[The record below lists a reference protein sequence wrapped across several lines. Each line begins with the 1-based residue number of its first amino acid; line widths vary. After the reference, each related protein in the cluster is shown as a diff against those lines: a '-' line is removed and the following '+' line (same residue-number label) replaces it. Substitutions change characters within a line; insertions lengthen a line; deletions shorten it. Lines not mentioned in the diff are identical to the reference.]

1 MTTLYHGWRE
11 VGCVACLAQA
21 RSKLVYFVL
30 AILYKT
36 AHTSCKTPYA
46 WSIIR
51 SKREQGGYTIMRHT
65 TATHGGHV
73 PKRTAEQATVG
84 LDIQRPKQHRTSKS
98 ERQPVL
104 YGPELKIIHTPRAR
118 STAIKAAQKHI
129 SEIIPASKVVQSA
142 QAATATSQSPVKNQ
156 PRVATGAAQTTPPR
170 PAHQPATPHAAT
182 SQKTVATH
190 RAAAQAARI
199 TKHHRPVAVQPI
211 TSYRPSTPR
220 QLQKR
225 QPVTISPLSAQP
237 AATASPRTQTHRTA
251 QHTPTL
257 PGAPRSMDFVFVPSE
272 VEPPSAAKRHSTPPP
287 SQLARVLATEQ
298 TQTQAAQPVI
308 PIGLP
313 TLNLAEL
320 AAQPLVAQPSGVP
333 QGEVWWPPAEPELT
347 TTENI
352 PVGTLPRSV
361 LTEQSNRPA
370 AAPTSKRRKLF
381 TSKRRTNEPTTS
393 VAPPPARQP
402 AARHWGRRLSIA
414 GAMVALL
421 AFGGYLTYHNMPA
434 IATRMAAAQAGINAS
449 FPSYQPS
456 GYSLAGG
463 ISQQQGSVLMKFAA
477 NAGPG
482 TFTLTQSRS
491 DWDSSAVLAN
501 YVLPSFG
508 RNFATTTSRGLTI
521 YSTHNAAAWVNGGIL
536 YTIKGNAPLSSEQVE
551 RIAASM

>member
-1 MTTLYHGWRE
+1 MCCLSSSTLQ
-11 VGCVACLAQA
+11 QA
-21 RSKLVYFVL
+21 HVFYFVPR
-30 AILYKT
+30 ILYKT
-36 AHTSCKTPYA
+36 APTSCKTSYA

-65 TATHGGHV
+65 TVTRGGQV
-73 PKRTAEQATVG
+73 SKQAAG
-84 LDIQRPKQHRTSKS
+84 QAAIRQDIQRPKQHRTSKS

-104 YGPELKIIHTPRAR
+104 YGPELKIIHTARTR
-118 STAIKAAQKHI
+118 STAAKTIQKHI
-129 SEIIPASKVVQSA
+129 SEIIPATKAVQTA
-142 QAATATSQSPVKNQ
+142 QAATATPQSPVKNQ
-156 PRVATGAAQTTPPR
+156 PRVSTRATQTTPPHL
-170 PAHQPATPHAAT
+170 AHQLVTFHAAT
-182 SQKTVATH
+182 PQKTTAPH
-190 RAAAQAARI
+190 RAAAPTAHI
-199 TKHHRPVAVQPI
+199 TKHHRPVTVQPI
-211 TSYRPSTPR
+211 TSSRPGSP
-220 QLQKR
+220 R
-225 QPVTISPLSAQP
+225 QPVTISPLSVQPTIPSSSHAQTP
-237 AATASPRTQTHRTA
+237 HRTA
-251 QHTPTL
+251 QHTSTQ

-272 VEPPSAAKRHSTPPP
+272 VEPPSAAKRHNTPPP
-287 SQLARVLATEQ
+287 SQLARVLATERAEQ
-298 TQTQAAQPVI
+298 TQTQATQPAI

-320 AAQPLVAQPSGVP
+320 AAQPLVAQPSGMP

-361 LTEQSNRPA
+361 LTQQSKKSA
-370 AAPTSKRRKLF
+370 AAPKPKHRRLF
-381 TSKRRTNEPTTS
+381 TSKRRTNKPTTS
-393 VAPPPARQP
+393 VAPPPVRQP
-402 AARHWGRRLSIA
+402 TARHWGRRLSIA

>member
-1 MTTLYHGWRE
+1 
-11 VGCVACLAQA
+11 
-21 RSKLVYFVL
+21 
-30 AILYKT
+30 
-36 AHTSCKTPYA
+36 
-46 WSIIR
+46 
-51 SKREQGGYTIMRHT
+51 MRHT
-65 TATHGGHV
+65 TATYGEHM
-73 PKRTAEQATVG
+73 PKRAARKAAVRQ
-84 LDIQRPKQHRTSKS
+84 DIERPGQHRTSKS

-118 STAIKAAQKHI
+118 STAVKAAQKHI
-129 SEIIPASKVVQSA
+129 SEIIPATKVVQTA
-142 QAATATSQSPVKNQ
+142 QAATATPQSSTKNQ
-156 PRVATGAAQTTPPR
+156 SRVARGVAQTTPPH
-170 PAHQPATPHAAT
+170 PAHQLATLHAAT
-182 SQKTVATH
+182 PQKTTATH
-190 RAAAQAARI
+190 RTTTPTAHI

-211 TSYRPSTPR
+211 ASSRPGSPR
-220 QLQKR
+220 QLRKR
-225 QPVTISPLSAQP
+225 QPVTISPLSVQPTIPSSSHAQTP
-237 AATASPRTQTHRTA
+237 HRTT
-251 QHTPTL
+251 QQTSTQ

-272 VEPPSAAKRHSTPPP
+272 VEPPSAAKRHNTPPP

-298 TQTQAAQPVI
+298 VEQTQTQATQPVI

-320 AAQPLVAQPSGVP
+320 AAQPLVAQPSGMP

-361 LTEQSNRPA
+361 LTQQSKKSA
-370 AAPTSKRRKLF
+370 AVPRSKRRKLF
-381 TSKRRTNEPTTS
+381 TSKRRTNKPTTS
-393 VAPPPARQP
+393 VAPPPTRQP
-402 AARHWGRRLSIA
+402 AARHWGRHLSVA

-536 YTIKGNAPLSSEQVE
+536 YTIKGNAPLSSEQVA

>member
-1 MTTLYHGWRE
+1 MCYLSSLTSQRAHIF
-11 VGCVACLAQA
+11 
-21 RSKLVYFVL
+21 YFVPR
-30 AILYKT
+30 ILYKT
-36 AHTSCKTPYA
+36 APTSCKTPYA

-73 PKRTAEQATVG
+73 PKRAAEQATVG
-84 LDIQRPKQHRTSKS
+84 LDIQRPKLHRTSKS

-118 STAIKAAQKHI
+118 STTVKAAQKHI
-129 SEIIPASKVVQSA
+129 SEIIPATKAVQTA
-142 QAATATSQSPVKNQ
+142 QAATATPQSSVKNQ
-156 PRVATGAAQTTPPR
+156 PRASTGVAQTTPPR
-170 PAHQPATPHAAT
+170 SAHQPASFHAAT
-182 SQKTVATH
+182 PQKTTATH
-190 RAAAQAARI
+190 RAATPTAHI

-211 TSYRPSTPR
+211 VSSRPSTPR
-220 QLQKR
+220 QLRKR

-237 AATASPRTQTHRTA
+237 TRPSSPRAQTPHRTV
-251 QHTPTL
+251 QHTPTQ

-272 VEPPSAAKRHSTPPP
+272 VEPPSAAKRHSMPPP
-287 SQLARVLATEQ
+287 SQLARVLATKQIEQ
-298 TQTQAAQPVI
+298 TQTQAAQPTL

-320 AAQPLVAQPSGVP
+320 AAQPLVAQPSGMP

-361 LTEQSNRPA
+361 LTEQSKKPA
-370 AAPTSKRRKLF
+370 AAPRSKHRKLF
-381 TSKRRTNEPTTS
+381 ASKRRTNKPTTS

-402 AARHWGRRLSIA
+402 TARHWGRRLSIA

-508 RNFATTTSRGLTI
+508 RNFATTTSHGLTI

-536 YTIKGNAPLSSEQVE
+536 YTIKGNAPLSSEQVA

>member
-1 MTTLYHGWRE
+1 
-11 VGCVACLAQA
+11 
-21 RSKLVYFVL
+21 
-30 AILYKT
+30 
-36 AHTSCKTPYA
+36 
-46 WSIIR
+46 
-51 SKREQGGYTIMRHT
+51 MRHT

-73 PKRTAEQATVG
+73 PKQAAGQATIHQ
-84 LDIQRPKQHRTSKS
+84 DIQKLRQHRTSKS

-118 STAIKAAQKHI
+118 STVVKATQKHI
-129 SEIIPASKVVQSA
+129 SEIIPATKAVQTTQTATATPQLPAKSQPHMAPATA
-142 QAATATSQSPVKNQ
+142 QAAM
-156 PRVATGAAQTTPPR
+156 PR
-170 PAHQPATPHAAT
+170 PAHQPAMPHTTAP
-182 SQKTVATH
+182 QKTVATH
-190 RAAAQAARI
+190 RAAAQTARI
-199 TKHHRPVAVQPI
+199 TKHHRPVVVQPI
-211 TSYRPSTPR
+211 TSSQPSTPR
-220 QLQKR
+220 QLRKR

-237 AATASPRTQTHRTA
+237 TRPSSPRAQTPHRTA
-251 QHTPTL
+251 QQTSTQ

-272 VEPPSAAKRHSTPPP
+272 IEPPSAAKRHNTPPP

-298 TQTQAAQPVI
+298 VEQTQTQATQPVI

-320 AAQPLVAQPSGVP
+320 AAQPLVAQPSGMP

-361 LTEQSNRPA
+361 LTQQSKKSA
-370 AAPTSKRRKLF
+370 AAPKSKHRRLF
-381 TSKRRTNEPTTS
+381 TSKRRTNKPTTS

-402 AARHWGRRLSIA
+402 AVHHWGRRLSIA

-508 RNFATTTSRGLTI
+508 RNFATTTSHGLTI

>member
-1 MTTLYHGWRE
+1 MCYLSSLTSQRDH
-11 VGCVACLAQA
+11 VF
-21 RSKLVYFVL
+21 YFVPR
-30 AILYKT
+30 ILYKT
-36 AHTSCKTPYA
+36 APTSCKTPYA

-73 PKRTAEQATVG
+73 PKRAAEQATVG
-84 LDIQRPKQHRTSKS
+84 LDIQRPKLHRTSKS

-104 YGPELKIIHTPRAR
+104 YGPELKIIHTPRAH
-118 STAIKAAQKHI
+118 SPAAKVAQPKHI
-129 SEIIPASKVVQSA
+129 SEIIPASRVAQSA
-142 QAATATSQSPVKNQ
+142 HPAKAAAPQSPAKSQ
-156 PRVATGAAQTTPPR
+156 PRMAPGATQTTPPR
-170 PAHQPATPHAAT
+170 PAHQPATLHAAAP
-182 SQKTVATH
+182 QKTVATH
-190 RAAAQAARI
+190 RAAAPTAHI

-211 TSYRPSTPR
+211 VSSRPSTPR

-225 QPVTISPLSAQP
+225 QPVTISPLSVQP
-237 AATASPRTQTHRTA
+237 ATTASPRTQTHHTA
-251 QHTPTL
+251 QHAPTQ
-257 PGAPRSMDFVFVPSE
+257 PSAPRSMDFVFVPSE
-272 VEPPSAAKRHSTPPP
+272 VEPPSTAKRHSTPPR

-298 TQTQAAQPVI
+298 AEQTQTQATQPAM

-352 PVGTLPRSV
+352 PVDTLPRSV
-361 LTEQSNRPA
+361 LTEQSKKPA
-370 AAPTSKRRKLF
+370 AAPRSKHRTLF
-381 TSKRRTNEPTTS
+381 ASKRRTNKPTTS

-551 RIAASM
+551 RIAVSM

>member
-1 MTTLYHGWRE
+1 MCYLSSLTSQRAHIF
-11 VGCVACLAQA
+11 
-21 RSKLVYFVL
+21 YFVPR
-30 AILYKT
+30 ILYKT
-36 AHTSCKTPYA
+36 APTSCKTPYA

-51 SKREQGGYTIMRHT
+51 SKREQGGYITMRHT

-73 PKRTAEQATVG
+73 SKREAEQATVG
-84 LDIQRPKQHRTSKS
+84 LDIQRPKLHRTSKS

-118 STAIKAAQKHI
+118 STTVKAAQKHI
-129 SEIIPASKVVQSA
+129 SEIIPATKAVQTA
-142 QAATATSQSPVKNQ
+142 QAATATPQSSVKNQ
-156 PRVATGAAQTTPPR
+156 PRASTGVAQTTPPR
-170 PAHQPATPHAAT
+170 SAHQPASFHAAT
-182 SQKTVATH
+182 PQKTTATH
-190 RAAAQAARI
+190 RAATPTAHI

-211 TSYRPSTPR
+211 VSSRPSTPR
-220 QLQKR
+220 QLRKR

-237 AATASPRTQTHRTA
+237 TRPSSPRAQTPHRTV
-251 QHTPTL
+251 QHTPTQ

-272 VEPPSAAKRHSTPPP
+272 VEPPSAAKRHSMPPP
-287 SQLARVLATEQ
+287 SQLARVLATKQIEQ
-298 TQTQAAQPVI
+298 TQTQAAQPTL

-320 AAQPLVAQPSGVP
+320 AAQPSGMP

-361 LTEQSNRPA
+361 LTEQSKKPA
-370 AAPTSKRRKLF
+370 AAPRSKHRKLF
-381 TSKRRTNEPTTS
+381 ASKRRTNKPTTS

-402 AARHWGRRLSIA
+402 TARHWGRRLSIA

-508 RNFATTTSRGLTI
+508 RNFATTTSHGLTI

-536 YTIKGNAPLSSEQVE
+536 YTIKGNAPLSSEQVA

>member
-1 MTTLYHGWRE
+1 M
-11 VGCVACLAQA
+11 
-21 RSKLVYFVL
+21 
-30 AILYKT
+30 
-36 AHTSCKTPYA
+36 
-46 WSIIR
+46 
-51 SKREQGGYTIMRHT
+51 
-65 TATHGGHV
+65 
-73 PKRTAEQATVG
+73 
-84 LDIQRPKQHRTSKS
+84 
-98 ERQPVL
+98 
-104 YGPELKIIHTPRAR
+104 
-118 STAIKAAQKHI
+118 
-129 SEIIPASKVVQSA
+129 
-142 QAATATSQSPVKNQ
+142 
-156 PRVATGAAQTTPPR
+156 
-170 PAHQPATPHAAT
+170 
-182 SQKTVATH
+182 
-190 RAAAQAARI
+190 
-199 TKHHRPVAVQPI
+199 
-211 TSYRPSTPR
+211 
-220 QLQKR
+220 
-225 QPVTISPLSAQP
+225 TISPLSAQP

-298 TQTQAAQPVI
+298 TQTQAAQPTL

-361 LTEQSNRPA
+361 LTEQSKKPA
-370 AAPTSKRRKLF
+370 AAPRSKHRKLF
-381 TSKRRTNEPTTS
+381 ASKRRTNEPTTS

-402 AARHWGRRLSIA
+402 AAHHWGRRLSIA

>member
-1 MTTLYHGWRE
+1 MCCLSSSTLQ
-11 VGCVACLAQA
+11 QA
-21 RSKLVYFVL
+21 HVFYFVPR
-30 AILYKT
+30 ILYKT
-36 AHTSCKTPYA
+36 APTSCKTSYA

-65 TATHGGHV
+65 TVTRGGQG
-73 PKRTAEQATVG
+73 PKQAAGQATVRQ
-84 LDIQRPKQHRTSKS
+84 DIQKPGLYRTSKS

-104 YGPELKIIHTPRAR
+104 YGPELKIIHTARTR
-118 STAIKAAQKHI
+118 STAAKTTQKHI
-129 SEIIPASKVVQSA
+129 SEIIPATKAVQTA
-142 QAATATSQSPVKNQ
+142 QAATATPQSPTKNQ
-156 PRVATGAAQTTPPR
+156 PRTATGTAQTTPPR
-170 PAHQPATPHAAT
+170 LAHQLATLHAAAP
-182 SQKTVATH
+182 QKTTATH
-190 RAAAQAARI
+190 RATAPTAHI

-211 TSYRPSTPR
+211 TSSRPGSPR
-220 QLQKR
+220 QLRKR

-237 AATASPRTQTHRTA
+237 TRLSSPRAQTPHRTA
-251 QHTPTL
+251 QHTPTQ

-272 VEPPSAAKRHSTPPP
+272 VEPPSAAKRHNTPPP

-298 TQTQAAQPVI
+298 VEQTQTQATQPVI

-320 AAQPLVAQPSGVP
+320 AAQPLVAQPSGMP

-361 LTEQSNRPA
+361 LTQQSKKLT
-370 AAPTSKRRKLF
+370 AAPRSKRRRLF
-381 TSKRRTNEPTTS
+381 TSKRRTNKPTTS

>member
-1 MTTLYHGWRE
+1 MLPIQLNLAASSYISSQRFYTKQPSPLAKSLMLRVLYDQRGNK
-11 VGCVACLAQA
+11 GD
-21 RSKLVYFVL
+21 
-30 AILYKT
+30 I
-36 AHTSCKTPYA
+36 
-46 WSIIR
+46 
-51 SKREQGGYTIMRHT
+51 IMRHT
-65 TATHGGHV
+65 TVTRGGQV
-73 PKRTAEQATVG
+73 SKQAAGQAAVRQ
-84 LDIQRPKQHRTSKS
+84 DIQRSGQHRTSKS

-104 YGPELKIIHTPRAR
+104 YGPELKIIHTAR
-118 STAIKAAQKHI
+118 TRSPAAKVAQKHI
-129 SEIIPASKVVQSA
+129 SEIIPATKAVQTTQTA
-142 QAATATSQSPVKNQ
+142 KAALQSSTKNQ
-156 PRVATGAAQTTPPR
+156 PRVATEAAQTTPPR
-170 PAHQPATPHAAT
+170 PAHQLATLHAAVP
-182 SQKTVATH
+182 QKTTAPH
-190 RAAAQAARI
+190 RTTAPTAHI

-211 TSYRPSTPR
+211 ASSRPGSPR
-220 QLQKR
+220 QLRKR
-225 QPVTISPLSAQP
+225 QPVTISPLSVQP
-237 AATASPRTQTHRTA
+237 TTPSSPRAQTHHTA
-251 QHTPTL
+251 QHTSTL

-272 VEPPSAAKRHSTPPP
+272 VEPPSAAKRHNTPPP

-298 TQTQAAQPVI
+298 VGQTQTQATQPAM

-320 AAQPLVAQPSGVP
+320 AAQPLVAQPSGIP

-352 PVGTLPRSV
+352 PVGTLPHSV
-361 LTEQSNRPA
+361 LTEQSKKPA
-370 AAPTSKRRKLF
+370 AAPRSKHRTLF
-381 TSKRRTNEPTTS
+381 ASKRRTNKPTTS

-402 AARHWGRRLSIA
+402 AAHHWGRRLSIA

>member
-1 MTTLYHGWRE
+1 
-11 VGCVACLAQA
+11 
-21 RSKLVYFVL
+21 
-30 AILYKT
+30 
-36 AHTSCKTPYA
+36 
-46 WSIIR
+46 
-51 SKREQGGYTIMRHT
+51 MRHT

-73 PKRTAEQATVG
+73 SKREAEQATVG

-104 YGPELKIIHTPRAR
+104 YGPELKIIHTAR
-118 STAIKAAQKHI
+118 TRSPAAKVAQKHI
-129 SEIIPASKVVQSA
+129 SEIIPATKAVQTT
-142 QAATATSQSPVKNQ
+142 QTATATPQSSVKNQ
-156 PRVATGAAQTTPPR
+156 PRASTGVAQTTPPR
-170 PAHQPATPHAAT
+170 SAHQPATLRAAAP
-182 SQKTVATH
+182 QKTVATH
-190 RAAAQAARI
+190 RAAAPTAHI

-211 TSYRPSTPR
+211 VSSRPSTPR

-225 QPVTISPLSAQP
+225 QPVTISPLSVQP
-237 AATASPRTQTHRTA
+237 ATTASPRTQTHHTA
-251 QHTPTL
+251 QHTPTQ
-257 PGAPRSMDFVFVPSE
+257 PSVPRSMDFVFVPSE

-298 TQTQAAQPVI
+298 AEQTQTQTTQPAM

-352 PVGTLPRSV
+352 PVDTLPRSV
-361 LTEQSNRPA
+361 LTEQSKKPA
-370 AAPTSKRRKLF
+370 AAPRSKHRTLF
-381 TSKRRTNEPTTS
+381 ASKRRTNKPATS

-402 AARHWGRRLSIA
+402 ATRHWGRRLSVA

>member
-1 MTTLYHGWRE
+1 
-11 VGCVACLAQA
+11 
-21 RSKLVYFVL
+21 
-30 AILYKT
+30 
-36 AHTSCKTPYA
+36 
-46 WSIIR
+46 
-51 SKREQGGYTIMRHT
+51 MRHT
-65 TATHGGHV
+65 TVTRGGQV
-73 PKRTAEQATVG
+73 SKQVAGQTAIRQ
-84 LDIQRPKQHRTSKS
+84 DIQRPGLHRTSKS

-104 YGPELKIIHTPRAR
+104 YGPELKIIHTPRTR
-118 STAIKAAQKHI
+118 STAVKAAQKHI
-129 SEIIPASKVVQSA
+129 SEIIPATKAVQTA
-142 QAATATSQSPVKNQ
+142 QAAKATPQSPAKSQ
-156 PRVATGAAQTTPPR
+156 PRMAPGATQAAMPR
-170 PAHQPATPHAAT
+170 PVHQPAMPHTTAP
-182 SQKTVATH
+182 QKTVATH
-190 RAAAQAARI
+190 HATAQTARI

-211 TSYRPSTPR
+211 VSSQPSTPR
-220 QLQKR
+220 QLRKR
-225 QPVTISPLSAQP
+225 QPVTISPLSVQP
-237 AATASPRTQTHRTA
+237 ATTASPRTQTHHTA
-251 QHTPTL
+251 QHTPTQ
-257 PGAPRSMDFVFVPSE
+257 PSAPRSMDFVFVPSE

-298 TQTQAAQPVI
+298 AEQTQTQATQPAM
-308 PIGLP
+308 PIGMP

-320 AAQPLVAQPSGVP
+320 AAQPLVAQPSGLP

-361 LTEQSNRPA
+361 LTEQSKKPA
-370 AAPTSKRRKLF
+370 AAPPSKRRKLF
-381 TSKRRTNEPTTS
+381 ASKRRTNKPATS

-402 AARHWGRRLSIA
+402 TAHHWGRRLSIA

-456 GYSLAGG
+456 GYSLVGG

>member
-1 MTTLYHGWRE
+1 MYFILSRGFYTKQPPPLAKSLMLRVLYDQRGNK
-11 VGCVACLAQA
+11 GD
-21 RSKLVYFVL
+21 
-30 AILYKT
+30 I
-36 AHTSCKTPYA
+36 
-46 WSIIR
+46 
-51 SKREQGGYTIMRHT
+51 IMRHT

-73 PKRTAEQATVG
+73 SKRAAEQATVG

-104 YGPELKIIHTPRAR
+104 YGPELKIIHTAR
-118 STAIKAAQKHI
+118 TRSPAAKVAQKHI
-129 SEIIPASKVVQSA
+129 SEMIPASKVAQSA
-142 QAATATSQSPVKNQ
+142 QVAKTAPQSPAKSQ
-156 PRVATGAAQTTPPR
+156 PRMAPGATQTTPLR
-170 PAHQPATPHAAT
+170 GAHQPAMPHTTAP
-182 SQKTVATH
+182 QKTVATH
-190 RAAAQAARI
+190 HAATPTARI

-211 TSYRPSTPR
+211 VSSRPSTPR

-298 TQTQAAQPVI
+298 TQTQAAQPVM

-320 AAQPLVAQPSGVP
+320 AAQPLVAQPSGMP

-361 LTEQSNRPA
+361 LTQQSKKSA
-370 AAPTSKRRKLF
+370 AAPRSKHRTLF
-381 TSKRRTNEPTTS
+381 ASKRRTNKPTTS
-393 VAPPPARQP
+393 VTPPPARQP
-402 AARHWGRRLSIA
+402 ATRHWGRRLSIA

>member
-1 MTTLYHGWRE
+1 
-11 VGCVACLAQA
+11 
-21 RSKLVYFVL
+21 
-30 AILYKT
+30 
-36 AHTSCKTPYA
+36 
-46 WSIIR
+46 
-51 SKREQGGYTIMRHT
+51 MRHT
-65 TATHGGHV
+65 TVTRGGQV
-73 PKRTAEQATVG
+73 PKQAAG
-84 LDIQRPKQHRTSKS
+84 QAAIRQDIQKPGLHRTSKS

-118 STAIKAAQKHI
+118 STAVKTTQKHI
-129 SEIIPASKVVQSA
+129 SEIIPATKAVQTI
-142 QAATATSQSPVKNQ
+142 QAATATPQSSTKNQ
-156 PRVATGAAQTTPPR
+156 PRVATEATQTTPPR
-170 PAHQPATPHAAT
+170 PAHQLATLHAAT
-182 SQKTVATH
+182 PQKTTATH
-190 RAAAQAARI
+190 RTTTPTAHI

-211 TSYRPSTPR
+211 ASSRPSSPR
-220 QLQKR
+220 QLRKR

-237 AATASPRTQTHRTA
+237 TKTSSPRAQTPHRTA
-251 QHTPTL
+251 QHTSTQ

-272 VEPPSAAKRHSTPPP
+272 VEPPSTAKCHNTPPP
-287 SQLARVLATEQ
+287 SQLARVLATERAE
-298 TQTQAAQPVI
+298 QTQAQATQPAI

-320 AAQPLVAQPSGVP
+320 AAQPLVAQPSGMP

-361 LTEQSNRPA
+361 LAEQSKKPA
-370 AAPTSKRRKLF
+370 AVPRSKRRKLF
-381 TSKRRTNEPTTS
+381 TSKRRTNKPIAS
-393 VAPPPARQP
+393 VAPPPPTRQP
-402 AARHWGRRLSIA
+402 AARHWGRHLSVA

>member
-1 MTTLYHGWRE
+1 
-11 VGCVACLAQA
+11 
-21 RSKLVYFVL
+21 
-30 AILYKT
+30 
-36 AHTSCKTPYA
+36 
-46 WSIIR
+46 
-51 SKREQGGYTIMRHT
+51 MRHT
-65 TATHGGHV
+65 TVTRGGQV
-73 PKRTAEQATVG
+73 SKQAAG
-84 LDIQRPKQHRTSKS
+84 QAAIRQDIQRPKQHRTSKS

-118 STAIKAAQKHI
+118 STAVKTTQKHI
-129 SEIIPASKVVQSA
+129 SEIIPATKAVQIT
-142 QAATATSQSPVKNQ
+142 QAATATPQSLVKNQ
-156 PRVATGAAQTTPPR
+156 PRASTKATQTTSPR
-170 PAHQPATPHAAT
+170 PVHQPATLHAAT
-182 SQKTVATH
+182 PQKTTATH
-190 RAAAQAARI
+190 RTTTPTAHI

-211 TSYRPSTPR
+211 TSSRPG
-220 QLQKR
+220 
-225 QPVTISPLSAQP
+225 SPLSVQP
-237 AATASPRTQTHRTA
+237 TAPSSPRAQTPHRTA
-251 QHTPTL
+251 QHTSTQ

-272 VEPPSAAKRHSTPPP
+272 IEPPSAAQRHNTPPP

-298 TQTQAAQPVI
+298 VEQTQTQATQPAI
-308 PIGLP
+308 PISLP

-361 LTEQSNRPA
+361 LTQQSKKSA
-370 AAPTSKRRKLF
+370 AAPKPKHRRLF
-381 TSKRRTNEPTTS
+381 TNKRRTNKPTTS

-402 AARHWGRRLSIA
+402 AAHHWGRRLSIA

>member
-1 MTTLYHGWRE
+1 MCCLSSSTLQ
-11 VGCVACLAQA
+11 QA
-21 RSKLVYFVL
+21 HVFYFVPR
-30 AILYKT
+30 ILYKT
-36 AHTSCKTPYA
+36 APTSCKTSYA

-65 TATHGGHV
+65 TVTRGGQV
-73 PKRTAEQATVG
+73 SKQAAG
-84 LDIQRPKQHRTSKS
+84 QAAIRQDIQRPKQHRTSKS

-104 YGPELKIIHTPRAR
+104 YGPELKIIHTARTR
-118 STAIKAAQKHI
+118 STAAKTIQKHI
-129 SEIIPASKVVQSA
+129 SEIIPATKAVQTA
-142 QAATATSQSPVKNQ
+142 QAATATPQSPTKNQ
-156 PRVATGAAQTTPPR
+156 PRTATGTAQTTPPR
-170 PAHQPATPHAAT
+170 LAHQLATLHAAT
-182 SQKTVATH
+182 PQKTTATH
-190 RAAAQAARI
+190 RAATPTAHI

-211 TSYRPSTPR
+211 TSSRPGSPR
-220 QLQKR
+220 QLRKR
-225 QPVTISPLSAQP
+225 QPVTISPLSVQPTIPSSSHAQTP
-237 AATASPRTQTHRTA
+237 HRTA
-251 QHTPTL
+251 QHTSTQ

-272 VEPPSAAKRHSTPPP
+272 VEPPSAAKRHNTPPP
-287 SQLARVLATEQ
+287 SQLARVLATERAEQ
-298 TQTQAAQPVI
+298 TQTQATQPAI

-320 AAQPLVAQPSGVP
+320 AAQPLVAQPSGMP

-361 LTEQSNRPA
+361 LTQQSKKSA
-370 AAPTSKRRKLF
+370 AAPKPKHRRLF
-381 TSKRRTNEPTTS
+381 TSKRRTNKPTTS
-393 VAPPPARQP
+393 VAPPPVRQP
-402 AARHWGRRLSIA
+402 TARHWGRRLSIA

>member
-1 MTTLYHGWRE
+1 
-11 VGCVACLAQA
+11 
-21 RSKLVYFVL
+21 
-30 AILYKT
+30 
-36 AHTSCKTPYA
+36 
-46 WSIIR
+46 
-51 SKREQGGYTIMRHT
+51 MRHT

-73 PKRTAEQATVG
+73 PNQATKQVATNPHTQSSG
-84 LDIQRPKQHRTSKS
+84 QRRTGTSG
-98 ERQPVL
+98 RQPVL
-104 YGPELKIIHTPRAR
+104 YGPELKIIHTAR
-118 STAIKAAQKHI
+118 TRPPAAKVAQPKHI
-129 SEIIPASKVVQSA
+129 SEMIPASKVIQTT
-142 QAATATSQSPVKNQ
+142 QAAKATSQSPAKSQ
-156 PRVATGAAQTTPPR
+156 PRMAPGATQAAMPR
-170 PAHQPATPHAAT
+170 PVHQPAMPHTTAP
-182 SQKTVATH
+182 QKTVATH
-190 RAAAQAARI
+190 HAAAPTARI

-211 TSYRPSTPR
+211 TSSQPSTPH
-220 QLQKR
+220 QLRKR

-237 AATASPRTQTHRTA
+237 TRPSSPRVQTHHTA
-251 QHTPTL
+251 QHTSTL

-272 VEPPSAAKRHSTPPP
+272 VEPPSAAKRHNTPPP

-298 TQTQAAQPVI
+298 VGQTQTQATQPAM

-320 AAQPLVAQPSGVP
+320 AAQPLVAQPSGIP

-352 PVGTLPRSV
+352 PVGTLPHSV
-361 LTEQSNRPA
+361 LTEQSKKPA
-370 AAPTSKRRKLF
+370 AAPRSKHRTLF
-381 TSKRRTNEPTTS
+381 ASKRRTNKPTTS

-402 AARHWGRRLSIA
+402 AAHHWGRRLSIA

>member
-1 MTTLYHGWRE
+1 MCCLSSSTLQQTH
-11 VGCVACLAQA
+11 VF
-21 RSKLVYFVL
+21 YFVPRF
-30 AILYKT
+30 LYKT
-36 AHTSCKTPYA
+36 ALTSCKTSYA

-65 TATHGGHV
+65 TVTRGGQA
-73 PKRTAEQATVG
+73 PKQVAGQTAVSQ
-84 LDIQRPKQHRTSKS
+84 DIQRSRRRCTSKS

-104 YGPELKIIHTPRAR
+104 YGPELKIIHTAR
-118 STAIKAAQKHI
+118 TRSPAAKTIQKHI
-129 SEIIPASKVVQSA
+129 SEIIPATKAVQTI
-142 QAATATSQSPVKNQ
+142 QAATATPQSSAKNQ
-156 PRVATGAAQTTPPR
+156 PRVATGVTQTTPPR
-170 PAHQPATPHAAT
+170 PAHQLAILHAAT
-182 SQKTVATH
+182 PQKTTATH
-190 RAAAQAARI
+190 RAATPTAHI

-211 TSYRPSTPR
+211 TSSRPGSPR
-220 QLQKR
+220 QLRKR
-225 QPVTISPLSAQP
+225 QPVTISPLSVQP
-237 AATASPRTQTHRTA
+237 TKTSSPRAQTPHRTA
-251 QHTPTL
+251 QQTSTQ

-272 VEPPSAAKRHSTPPP
+272 IEPPSAAKRHNTPP

-298 TQTQAAQPVI
+298 VEQTQTQAAQPAI

-361 LTEQSNRPA
+361 LTRQSKKSA
-370 AAPTSKRRKLF
+370 AVPRSKRRKLF
-381 TSKRRTNEPTTS
+381 TSKRRTNKPTTS
-393 VAPPPARQP
+393 VAPPPTRQP

>member
-1 MTTLYHGWRE
+1 
-11 VGCVACLAQA
+11 
-21 RSKLVYFVL
+21 
-30 AILYKT
+30 
-36 AHTSCKTPYA
+36 
-46 WSIIR
+46 
-51 SKREQGGYTIMRHT
+51 MRHT

-73 PKRTAEQATVG
+73 SKRAAEQATVG

-104 YGPELKIIHTPRAR
+104 YGPELKIIHTPRTR
-118 STAIKAAQKHI
+118 SPAAKVAQKHI
-129 SEIIPASKVVQSA
+129 SEMIPATKAVQTA
-142 QAATATSQSPVKNQ
+142 QAAKATPQSPAKSQ
-156 PRVATGAAQTTPPR
+156 PRMAPGATQAAMPR
-170 PAHQPATPHAAT
+170 PAHQPATLHTAAP
-182 SQKTVATH
+182 QKTVATH
-190 RAAAQAARI
+190 HATAQTARI

-211 TSYRPSTPR
+211 VSSQPSTPR
-220 QLQKR
+220 QLRKR
-225 QPVTISPLSAQP
+225 QPVTISPLSVQP
-237 AATASPRTQTHRTA
+237 ATTASPRAQTHRTA
-251 QHTPTL
+251 QHTPAQ
-257 PGAPRSMDFVFVPSE
+257 PGIPRSMDFVFVPSE

-298 TQTQAAQPVI
+298 AQTQAAQPTL

-361 LTEQSNRPA
+361 LTEQSKKPA
-370 AAPTSKRRKLF
+370 AAPPSKRRKLF
-381 TSKRRTNEPTTS
+381 ASKRRTNKPATS

-402 AARHWGRRLSIA
+402 TAHHWGRRLSIA

-456 GYSLAGG
+456 GYSLVGG

>member
-1 MTTLYHGWRE
+1 
-11 VGCVACLAQA
+11 
-21 RSKLVYFVL
+21 
-30 AILYKT
+30 
-36 AHTSCKTPYA
+36 
-46 WSIIR
+46 
-51 SKREQGGYTIMRHT
+51 MRHT
-65 TATHGGHV
+65 TATRGRQV
-73 PKRTAEQATVG
+73 SKQAAGQAAVRQ
-84 LDIQRPKQHRTSKS
+84 DIQRSRQHRTSKS

-118 STAIKAAQKHI
+118 STAAKTTQKHI
-129 SEIIPASKVVQSA
+129 SEIIPATKAVQTT
-142 QAATATSQSPVKNQ
+142 QAATATPQSLVKNQ
-156 PRVATGAAQTTPPR
+156 PRASTKATQTTPPR
-170 PAHQPATPHAAT
+170 PAHQLATLHAAAP
-182 SQKTVATH
+182 QKTTAPH
-190 RAAAQAARI
+190 RAAAPTAHI

-211 TSYRPSTPR
+211 TSYRPGSPR
-220 QLQKR
+220 QLRKR
-225 QPVTISPLSAQP
+225 QPVTISPLSVQPTRPSSSHAQTP
-237 AATASPRTQTHRTA
+237 HRTA
-251 QHTPTL
+251 QHTSTQ

-272 VEPPSAAKRHSTPPP
+272 VEPPSAAKRYNTPPS

-298 TQTQAAQPVI
+298 VEQTQTQATQPVI
-308 PIGLP
+308 PISLP

-320 AAQPLVAQPSGVP
+320 AAQPLVAQPSGIP

-361 LTEQSNRPA
+361 LTQQSKKSA
-370 AAPTSKRRKLF
+370 AVPRSKRRKLF
-381 TSKRRTNEPTTS
+381 TSKRRTNKPTTS
-393 VAPPPARQP
+393 VAPPPTRQP
-402 AARHWGRRLSIA
+402 AARHWGRHLSVA

-463 ISQQQGSVLMKFAA
+463 ISQQRGSVLMKFAA

-508 RNFATTTSRGLTI
+508 RNFATTTSHGLTI

>member
-1 MTTLYHGWRE
+1 MCCLSSSTLQ
-11 VGCVACLAQA
+11 QA
-21 RSKLVYFVL
+21 HVFYFVPR
-30 AILYKT
+30 ILYKT
-36 AHTSCKTPYA
+36 APTSCKTSYA

-65 TATHGGHV
+65 TVTRGGQV
-73 PKRTAEQATVG
+73 PKQVAGQTTIRQ
-84 LDIQRPKQHRTSKS
+84 DIQRSGQHRTSKS

-104 YGPELKIIHTPRAR
+104 YGPELKIIHTAR
-118 STAIKAAQKHI
+118 TRPPAAKVAQPKHI
-129 SEIIPASKVVQSA
+129 SEMIPASKVIQTT
-142 QAATATSQSPVKNQ
+142 QAATATPQSLVKNHTK
-156 PRVATGAAQTTPPR
+156 ATQTTPQR
-170 PAHQPATPHAAT
+170 PAHQPATP
-182 SQKTVATH
+182 QKTTAPH
-190 RAAAQAARI
+190 RAAAPTTRI

-211 TSYRPSTPR
+211 TSSRPGSPR

-237 AATASPRTQTHRTA
+237 TRPSLPRAQTPRRTA
-251 QHTPTL
+251 QQTSIQPS
-257 PGAPRSMDFVFVPSE
+257 APRSMDFVFVPSE
-272 VEPPSAAKRHSTPPP
+272 VEPPSAAKRQTTPPP

-298 TQTQAAQPVI
+298 AEQTQTQTTQPAM

-320 AAQPLVAQPSGVP
+320 AAQPLVAQPSGMP

-361 LTEQSNRPA
+361 LTEQSKKPA
-370 AAPTSKRRKLF
+370 AVPRSKHRTLF
-381 TSKRRTNEPTTS
+381 ASKRRTNKPTTS

-402 AARHWGRRLSIA
+402 AAHHWGRRLSIA

>member
-1 MTTLYHGWRE
+1 MCCLSSSTLQ
-11 VGCVACLAQA
+11 QA
-21 RSKLVYFVL
+21 HVFYFVPR
-30 AILYKT
+30 ILYKT
-36 AHTSCKTPYA
+36 APTSCKTSYA

-65 TATHGGHV
+65 TVTRGGHV
-73 PKRTAEQATVG
+73 SKRAAEQATVG

-104 YGPELKIIHTPRAR
+104 YGPELKIIHTAR
-118 STAIKAAQKHI
+118 TRSPAAKVAQKHI
-129 SEIIPASKVVQSA
+129 SEMIPASKVAQSA
-142 QAATATSQSPVKNQ
+142 QVAKAAPQSPAKSQ
-156 PRVATGAAQTTPPR
+156 PHMAPGATQAAMPR
-170 PAHQPATPHAAT
+170 PAHQPAMPHTTAP
-182 SQKTVATH
+182 QKTVATH
-190 RAAAQAARI
+190 HATAPTTRI

-211 TSYRPSTPR
+211 VSSRPSTPR

-237 AATASPRTQTHRTA
+237 TRPSSPRAQTPHRTA
-251 QHTPTL
+251 QQTSTQPS
-257 PGAPRSMDFVFVPSE
+257 APRSMDFVFVPSE
-272 VEPPSAAKRHSTPPP
+272 VEPPSAAKRHNTLPP

-298 TQTQAAQPVI
+298 TQTQATQPVI

-320 AAQPLVAQPSGVP
+320 AAQPLVAQPSGTP

-361 LTEQSNRPA
+361 LTRQSKKLA
-370 AAPTSKRRKLF
+370 AAPRSKRRRLF
-381 TSKRRTNEPTTS
+381 TSKRRTNKPATS
-393 VAPPPARQP
+393 VVPPPARQP
-402 AARHWGRRLSIA
+402 AAHHWGRRLSIA

-434 IATRMAAAQAGINAS
+434 IATRIAAAQAGINAS

>member
-1 MTTLYHGWRE
+1 
-11 VGCVACLAQA
+11 
-21 RSKLVYFVL
+21 
-30 AILYKT
+30 
-36 AHTSCKTPYA
+36 
-46 WSIIR
+46 
-51 SKREQGGYTIMRHT
+51 MRHT

-73 PKRTAEQATVG
+73 SKRAAEQATVG

-104 YGPELKIIHTPRAR
+104 YGPELKIIHTAR
-118 STAIKAAQKHI
+118 TRSMAAKTTQKHI
-129 SEIIPASKVVQSA
+129 SEIIPATKVVQSA

-156 PRVATGAAQTTPPR
+156 LRASTGVAQATPPH

-211 TSYRPSTPR
+211 VSSRPSTPR

-237 AATASPRTQTHRTA
+237 AAAASPHAQTHRTA
-251 QHTPTL
+251 QHTPTQ
-257 PGAPRSMDFVFVPSE
+257 PGVPRSMDFVFVPSE
-272 VEPPSAAKRHSTPPP
+272 VEPPSTAQRHNTPPP

-298 TQTQAAQPVI
+298 VEQTQTQATQPVI

-320 AAQPLVAQPSGVP
+320 AAQPLVAQPSGMP

-361 LTEQSNRPA
+361 LPQQSKKSAATPRP
-370 AAPTSKRRKLF
+370 KRHKIF
-381 TSKRRTNEPTTS
+381 TSKHRTNKPTTS

-402 AARHWGRRLSIA
+402 AVRHWGRRLSVA

>member
-1 MTTLYHGWRE
+1 
-11 VGCVACLAQA
+11 
-21 RSKLVYFVL
+21 
-30 AILYKT
+30 
-36 AHTSCKTPYA
+36 
-46 WSIIR
+46 
-51 SKREQGGYTIMRHT
+51 MRHT

-73 PKRTAEQATVG
+73 PNQATKRVATNPHTQSSG
-84 LDIQRPKQHRTSKS
+84 QRRTGTSG
-98 ERQPVL
+98 RQPVL
-104 YGPELKIIHTPRAR
+104 YGPELKIIHTARTR
-118 STAIKAAQKHI
+118 STAVKAAQKHI
-129 SEIIPASKVVQSA
+129 SEIIPATKVVQTA
-142 QAATATSQSPVKNQ
+142 QAATATPQSSTKNQ
-156 PRVATGAAQTTPPR
+156 SRVARGVAQTTPPH
-170 PAHQPATPHAAT
+170 PAHQPATP
-182 SQKTVATH
+182 QKTTAPH
-190 RAAAQAARI
+190 RATTPTAHI

-211 TSYRPSTPR
+211 TSSRPNTPR
-220 QLQKR
+220 QLRKR

-237 AATASPRTQTHRTA
+237 TRPSSPRAQTPHHTA
-251 QHTPTL
+251 QHTSTQ

-272 VEPPSAAKRHSTPPP
+272 VEPPSAAKHQSTPPP

-298 TQTQAAQPVI
+298 ADQTQTQATQPVI

-320 AAQPLVAQPSGVP
+320 AAQPLVAQPSGMP

-361 LTEQSNRPA
+361 LTEQSKKPA
-370 AAPTSKRRKLF
+370 AASRPKHRKLF
-381 TSKRRTNEPTTS
+381 TNKRRTNEPTTS

-456 GYSLAGG
+456 GYSLVGG

-482 TFTLTQSRS
+482 AFTLTQSRS

>member
-1 MTTLYHGWRE
+1 
-11 VGCVACLAQA
+11 
-21 RSKLVYFVL
+21 
-30 AILYKT
+30 
-36 AHTSCKTPYA
+36 
-46 WSIIR
+46 
-51 SKREQGGYTIMRHT
+51 MRHT

-73 PKRTAEQATVG
+73 PNQATKQVATNPHTQSSG
-84 LDIQRPKQHRTSKS
+84 QRRTGTSG
-98 ERQPVL
+98 RQPVL
-104 YGPELKIIHTPRAR
+104 YGPELKIIHTAR
-118 STAIKAAQKHI
+118 TRPPAAKVAQPKHI
-129 SEIIPASKVVQSA
+129 SEMIPASKVIQTT
-142 QAATATSQSPVKNQ
+142 QAATATPQSLVKNHTK
-156 PRVATGAAQTTPPR
+156 ATQTTPQR
-170 PAHQPATPHAAT
+170 PAHQPATP
-182 SQKTVATH
+182 QKTTAPH
-190 RAAAQAARI
+190 RATAQTARI

-211 TSYRPSTPR
+211 VSSQPSTPR
-220 QLQKR
+220 QLRKR
-225 QPVTISPLSAQP
+225 QPVTISPLSVQP
-237 AATASPRTQTHRTA
+237 ATTASPRAQTHRTA
-251 QHTPTL
+251 QHTPAQ
-257 PGAPRSMDFVFVPSE
+257 PGIPRSMDFVFVPSE

-298 TQTQAAQPVI
+298 AQTQAAQPTL

-361 LTEQSNRPA
+361 LTRQSKKLA
-370 AAPTSKRRKLF
+370 AAPRSKRRRLF
-381 TSKRRTNEPTTS
+381 TSKRRTNKPATS
-393 VAPPPARQP
+393 VVPPPARQP
-402 AARHWGRRLSIA
+402 AAHHWGRRLSIA

-434 IATRMAAAQAGINAS
+434 IATRIAAAQAGINAS

>member
-1 MTTLYHGWRE
+1 
-11 VGCVACLAQA
+11 
-21 RSKLVYFVL
+21 
-30 AILYKT
+30 
-36 AHTSCKTPYA
+36 
-46 WSIIR
+46 
-51 SKREQGGYTIMRHT
+51 MRHT

-73 PKRTAEQATVG
+73 PNQATKQVATNPHTQSSG
-84 LDIQRPKQHRTSKS
+84 QRRTGTSG
-98 ERQPVL
+98 RQPVL
-104 YGPELKIIHTPRAR
+104 YGPELKIIHTAR
-118 STAIKAAQKHI
+118 TRPPAAKVAQPKHI
-129 SEIIPASKVVQSA
+129 SEMIPASKVIQTT
-142 QAATATSQSPVKNQ
+142 QAATATPQSLVKNHTK
-156 PRVATGAAQTTPPR
+156 ATQTTPQR
-170 PAHQPATPHAAT
+170 PAHQPATP
-182 SQKTVATH
+182 QKTTAPH
-190 RAAAQAARI
+190 RATAQTARI

-211 TSYRPSTPR
+211 VSSQPSTPR
-220 QLQKR
+220 QLRKR
-225 QPVTISPLSAQP
+225 QPVTISPLSVQP
-237 AATASPRTQTHRTA
+237 ATTASPRAQTHRTA
-251 QHTPTL
+251 QHTPAQ
-257 PGAPRSMDFVFVPSE
+257 PAIPRSMDFVFVPSE

-298 TQTQAAQPVI
+298 AQTQAAQPTL

-361 LTEQSNRPA
+361 LTEQSKKPA
-370 AAPTSKRRKLF
+370 AAPPSKRRKLF
-381 TSKRRTNEPTTS
+381 ASKRRTNKPATS

-402 AARHWGRRLSIA
+402 TAHHWGRRLSIA

-456 GYSLAGG
+456 GYSLVGG

>member
-1 MTTLYHGWRE
+1 
-11 VGCVACLAQA
+11 
-21 RSKLVYFVL
+21 
-30 AILYKT
+30 
-36 AHTSCKTPYA
+36 
-46 WSIIR
+46 
-51 SKREQGGYTIMRHT
+51 MRHT
-65 TATHGGHV
+65 TVTRGGQA
-73 PKRTAEQATVG
+73 PKQAAG
-84 LDIQRPKQHRTSKS
+84 QAAIRQDIQRSGQHRTSKS

-104 YGPELKIIHTPRAR
+104 YGPELKIIHTARTR
-118 STAIKAAQKHI
+118 STAAKTTQKHI
-129 SEIIPASKVVQSA
+129 SEIIPATKAVQTT
-142 QAATATSQSPVKNQ
+142 QAATATPQSPVKNQ
-156 PRVATGAAQTTPPR
+156 PRVSTGAAQTTPPHL
-170 PAHQPATPHAAT
+170 AHQLVTLHAAT
-182 SQKTVATH
+182 PQKTTATH
-190 RAAAQAARI
+190 RTTTPTAHI

-211 TSYRPSTPR
+211 VSSRPSTPR

-237 AATASPRTQTHRTA
+237 AATASPRTQTHHTA
-251 QHTPTL
+251 QHTPTQ
-257 PGAPRSMDFVFVPSE
+257 PSAPRSMDFVFVPSE
-272 VEPPSAAKRHSTPPP
+272 VEPPSAAKRHNTPPP

-298 TQTQAAQPVI
+298 AEQTQTQTTQPAM

-361 LTEQSNRPA
+361 LTRQSKKLA
-370 AAPTSKRRKLF
+370 AAPRSKRRRLF

>member
-1 MTTLYHGWRE
+1 
-11 VGCVACLAQA
+11 
-21 RSKLVYFVL
+21 
-30 AILYKT
+30 
-36 AHTSCKTPYA
+36 
-46 WSIIR
+46 
-51 SKREQGGYTIMRHT
+51 MRHM

-73 PKRTAEQATVG
+73 SKRTAEQATVG

-104 YGPELKIIHTPRAR
+104 YGPELKIIHTARTR
-118 STAIKAAQKHI
+118 STAAKTTQKHI
-129 SEIIPASKVVQSA
+129 SEIIPASTVAQSA
-142 QAATATSQSPVKNQ
+142 HPAKAAPQPPAKSQPHMAPATTQAAM
-156 PRVATGAAQTTPPR
+156 PR
-170 PAHQPATPHAAT
+170 PVHQPAMPHTTAP
-182 SQKTVATH
+182 QKTVATH
-190 RAAAQAARI
+190 HAAAPTARI

-211 TSYRPSTPR
+211 TSSQPSTPH
-220 QLQKR
+220 QLRKR

-237 AATASPRTQTHRTA
+237 TRPSSPRAQTPHRTA
-251 QHTPTL
+251 QQTPTQ

-272 VEPPSAAKRHSTPPP
+272 IEPPSAAKRHSTPPP

-298 TQTQAAQPVI
+298 AEQTQTQTTQPAM

-320 AAQPLVAQPSGVP
+320 AAQPLVAQPSGMP

-361 LTEQSNRPA
+361 LTEQSKKPA
-370 AAPTSKRRKLF
+370 AAPRSKHRKLF
-381 TSKRRTNEPTTS
+381 ASKRRTNKPTTS

-402 AARHWGRRLSIA
+402 TARHWGRRLSIA

>member
-1 MTTLYHGWRE
+1 MCYLSSLTSQRDH
-11 VGCVACLAQA
+11 VF
-21 RSKLVYFVL
+21 YFVPR
-30 AILYKT
+30 ILYKT
-36 AHTSCKTPYA
+36 ARTSCKTPYA

-51 SKREQGGYTIMRHT
+51 SKREQGGYITMRHT
-65 TATHGGHV
+65 TATHSGHV
-73 PKRTAEQATVG
+73 SNQATKQVATNSHTQSSG
-84 LDIQRPKQHRTSKS
+84 QRRTGTSG
-98 ERQPVL
+98 RQPVL
-104 YGPELKIIHTPRAR
+104 YGPELKIIHTAR
-118 STAIKAAQKHI
+118 TRPPAAKVAQPKHI
-129 SEIIPASKVVQSA
+129 SEMIPASKVIQTT
-142 QAATATSQSPVKNQ
+142 QAATATPQKTTAPH
-156 PRVATGAAQTTPPR
+156 RTTTPT
-170 PAHQPATPHAAT
+170 AH
-182 SQKTVATH
+182 
-190 RAAAQAARI
+190 I

-211 TSYRPSTPR
+211 TSSRPGSPR
-220 QLQKR
+220 QLRKR
-225 QPVTISPLSAQP
+225 QPVTISPLSVQPTIPSSSHAQTP
-237 AATASPRTQTHRTA
+237 HRTA
-251 QHTPTL
+251 QHTSTQ

-272 VEPPSAAKRHSTPPP
+272 VEPPSAAKRHNTPPP
-287 SQLARVLATEQ
+287 SQLARVLATERAEQ
-298 TQTQAAQPVI
+298 TQTQATQPAI

-320 AAQPLVAQPSGVP
+320 AAQPLVAQPSGMP

-361 LTEQSNRPA
+361 LTQQSKKSA
-370 AAPTSKRRKLF
+370 AAPKPKHRRLF
-381 TSKRRTNEPTTS
+381 TSKRRTNKPTTS
-393 VAPPPARQP
+393 VAPPPVRQP
-402 AARHWGRRLSIA
+402 TARHWGRRLSIA

-463 ISQQQGSVLMKFAA
+463 ISQQQGSVLMKFTA

>member
-1 MTTLYHGWRE
+1 MYFILSRGFYTKQLPPLAKSLMLRVLYDQRGNK
-11 VGCVACLAQA
+11 GD
-21 RSKLVYFVL
+21 
-30 AILYKT
+30 IL
-36 AHTSCKTPYA
+36 
-46 WSIIR
+46 
-51 SKREQGGYTIMRHT
+51 IMRHT
-65 TATHGGHV
+65 TVTRDGQT
-73 PKRTAEQATVG
+73 PKQVAGQTAVRQ
-84 LDIQRPKQHRTSKS
+84 DIQRSRRCCTSKS

-118 STAIKAAQKHI
+118 STAVKAAQKHI
-129 SEIIPASKVVQSA
+129 SEIIPATKAVQTT
-142 QAATATSQSPVKNQ
+142 QAATATPQSPIKNQ
-156 PRVATGAAQTTPPR
+156 PRASTKATQTTPPR
-170 PAHQPATPHAAT
+170 PAHQPATLHAAAP
-182 SQKTVATH
+182 QKTTATH
-190 RAAAQAARI
+190 HATAPTTRI

-211 TSYRPSTPR
+211 TSSRPSSPR
-220 QLQKR
+220 QLRKR

-237 AATASPRTQTHRTA
+237 TRPSLPRAQTPHRTA

-272 VEPPSAAKRHSTPPP
+272 VEPPSAAQRHSTPPP

-298 TQTQAAQPVI
+298 VEQTQTQATQPAI

-361 LTEQSNRPA
+361 LTEQSKKPA
-370 AAPTSKRRKLF
+370 AAPRSKHRKLF
-381 TSKRRTNEPTTS
+381 ASKRRTNKPTTS

-402 AARHWGRRLSIA
+402 TARHWGRRLSIA

-456 GYSLAGG
+456 GYSLTGG

>member
-1 MTTLYHGWRE
+1 MCCLSSSTLQQTH
-11 VGCVACLAQA
+11 VF
-21 RSKLVYFVL
+21 YFVPRF
-30 AILYKT
+30 LYKT
-36 AHTSCKTPYA
+36 ALTSCKTSYA

-65 TATHGGHV
+65 TVTRGGQV
-73 PKRTAEQATVG
+73 SKQAAG
-84 LDIQRPKQHRTSKS
+84 QAAIRQDIQRPKQHRTSKS

-104 YGPELKIIHTPRAR
+104 YGPELKIIHTARTR
-118 STAIKAAQKHI
+118 STAAKTIQKHI
-129 SEIIPASKVVQSA
+129 SEIIPATKAVQTA
-142 QAATATSQSPVKNQ
+142 QAATATPQSPTKNQ
-156 PRVATGAAQTTPPR
+156 PRTATGTAQTTPPR
-170 PAHQPATPHAAT
+170 LAHQLATLHAAAP
-182 SQKTVATH
+182 QKTTATH
-190 RAAAQAARI
+190 RATAPTAHI

-211 TSYRPSTPR
+211 TSSRPGSPR
-220 QLQKR
+220 QLRKR

-237 AATASPRTQTHRTA
+237 TRLSSPRAQTPHRTA
-251 QHTPTL
+251 QHTPAQPST
-257 PGAPRSMDFVFVPSE
+257 PRSMDFVFVPSE

-298 TQTQAAQPVI
+298 AKQTQAQAAQPVI

-320 AAQPLVAQPSGVP
+320 AAQPLVAQPSGMP

-361 LTEQSNRPA
+361 LPQQSKKSVATPR
-370 AAPTSKRRKLF
+370 SKRRTLF
-381 TSKRRTNEPTTS
+381 ASKRRTNKPTTS

-402 AARHWGRRLSIA
+402 AAHHWGRRLSIA

>member
-1 MTTLYHGWRE
+1 
-11 VGCVACLAQA
+11 
-21 RSKLVYFVL
+21 
-30 AILYKT
+30 
-36 AHTSCKTPYA
+36 
-46 WSIIR
+46 
-51 SKREQGGYTIMRHT
+51 MRHT
-65 TATHGGHV
+65 TVTRGGQV
-73 PKRTAEQATVG
+73 SKQAAG
-84 LDIQRPKQHRTSKS
+84 QAAIRQDIQKPGLHRTSKS

-118 STAIKAAQKHI
+118 STAVKTTQKHI
-129 SEIIPASKVVQSA
+129 SEIIPATTVVQTA
-142 QAATATSQSPVKNQ
+142 QAATATPQSLVKNQ
-156 PRVATGAAQTTPPR
+156 PRVATKPTQTTPPR
-170 PAHQPATPHAAT
+170 PVHQPATP
-182 SQKTVATH
+182 QKTTAPH
-190 RAAAQAARI
+190 RTTTPTAHI

-211 TSYRPSTPR
+211 TSSRPGSPR
-220 QLQKR
+220 QLRKR
-225 QPVTISPLSAQP
+225 QPVTISPLSAKP
-237 AATASPRTQTHRTA
+237 AAATSPGGQTHRTVQHAPA
-251 QHTPTL
+251 QPS
-257 PGAPRSMDFVFVPSE
+257 APRSMDFVFVPSE
-272 VEPPSAAKRHSTPPP
+272 VEPPSAAQRHNTPPP

-298 TQTQAAQPVI
+298 VEQTQTQATQPVI

-320 AAQPLVAQPSGVP
+320 AAQPLVAQPSGMP

-361 LTEQSNRPA
+361 LTEQSKKPA
-370 AAPTSKRRKLF
+370 AAPRSKHRTLF
-381 TSKRRTNEPTTS
+381 ASKRRTNKPTTS

-402 AARHWGRRLSIA
+402 TARHWGRRLSIA

>member
-1 MTTLYHGWRE
+1 
-11 VGCVACLAQA
+11 
-21 RSKLVYFVL
+21 
-30 AILYKT
+30 
-36 AHTSCKTPYA
+36 
-46 WSIIR
+46 
-51 SKREQGGYTIMRHT
+51 MRHT

-73 PKRTAEQATVG
+73 PNQATKQVATNPHTQSSG
-84 LDIQRPKQHRTSKS
+84 QRRTGTSG
-98 ERQPVL
+98 RQPVL
-104 YGPELKIIHTPRAR
+104 YGPELKIIHTAR
-118 STAIKAAQKHI
+118 TRPPAAKVAQPKHI
-129 SEIIPASKVVQSA
+129 SEMIPASKVIQTT
-142 QAATATSQSPVKNQ
+142 QAATATPQSLVKNHTK
-156 PRVATGAAQTTPPR
+156 ATQTTPQR
-170 PAHQPATPHAAT
+170 PAHQPATP
-182 SQKTVATH
+182 QKTTAPH
-190 RAAAQAARI
+190 RATAQTARI

-211 TSYRPSTPR
+211 VSSQPSTPR
-220 QLQKR
+220 QLRKR
-225 QPVTISPLSAQP
+225 QPVTISPLSVQP
-237 AATASPRTQTHRTA
+237 ATTASPRAQTHRTV
-251 QHTPTL
+251 QHTLTQ

-272 VEPPSAAKRHSTPPP
+272 IEPPSAAKRHNTPPP

-298 TQTQAAQPVI
+298 VEQTQTQATQPVI

-361 LTEQSNRPA
+361 LPQQSKKSVATPRP
-370 AAPTSKRRKLF
+370 KHRKLF
-381 TSKRRTNEPTTS
+381 TSNRRTNEPTTS

-402 AARHWGRRLSIA
+402 AARHWGRHLSIA

>member
-1 MTTLYHGWRE
+1 
-11 VGCVACLAQA
+11 
-21 RSKLVYFVL
+21 
-30 AILYKT
+30 
-36 AHTSCKTPYA
+36 
-46 WSIIR
+46 
-51 SKREQGGYTIMRHT
+51 MRHT
-65 TATHGGHV
+65 TVTRGGQV
-73 PKRTAEQATVG
+73 SKQVAGQAAVRQ
-84 LDIQRPKQHRTSKS
+84 DIQKLRQHRTSKS

-118 STAIKAAQKHI
+118 STAVKAAQKHI
-129 SEIIPASKVVQSA
+129 SEIIPATKAVQTA
-142 QAATATSQSPVKNQ
+142 QTATATPQSSVKNQ
-156 PRVATGAAQTTPPR
+156 PRVATGATQTTPPR
-170 PAHQPATPHAAT
+170 SAHQPAMSHTTTP
-182 SQKTVATH
+182 QKTVATH
-190 RAAAQAARI
+190 RTTTPTAHI

-211 TSYRPSTPR
+211 TSSRPSTPR
-220 QLQKR
+220 QLRKR
-225 QPVTISPLSAQP
+225 QSMMISPLSAQP
-237 AATASPRTQTHRTA
+237 ATPSSPRAQTPRHASQQTSTQ
-251 QHTPTL
+251 

-272 VEPPSAAKRHSTPPP
+272 VEPPSTAQRHNTPPP

-298 TQTQAAQPVI
+298 VEQTQTQATQPVI

-320 AAQPLVAQPSGVP
+320 AAQPLVAQPSGMP

-361 LTEQSNRPA
+361 LPQQSKKSAATPRP
-370 AAPTSKRRKLF
+370 KRHKIF
-381 TSKRRTNEPTTS
+381 TSKHRTNKPTTS

-402 AARHWGRRLSIA
+402 AVRHWGRRLSVA

>member
-1 MTTLYHGWRE
+1 M
-11 VGCVACLAQA
+11 
-21 RSKLVYFVL
+21 
-30 AILYKT
+30 
-36 AHTSCKTPYA
+36 
-46 WSIIR
+46 
-51 SKREQGGYTIMRHT
+51 
-65 TATHGGHV
+65 
-73 PKRTAEQATVG
+73 
-84 LDIQRPKQHRTSKS
+84 
-98 ERQPVL
+98 
-104 YGPELKIIHTPRAR
+104 
-118 STAIKAAQKHI
+118 
-129 SEIIPASKVVQSA
+129 
-142 QAATATSQSPVKNQ
+142 
-156 PRVATGAAQTTPPR
+156 
-170 PAHQPATPHAAT
+170 
-182 SQKTVATH
+182 
-190 RAAAQAARI
+190 
-199 TKHHRPVAVQPI
+199 
-211 TSYRPSTPR
+211 
-220 QLQKR
+220 
-225 QPVTISPLSAQP
+225 
-237 AATASPRTQTHRTA
+237 
-251 QHTPTL
+251 
-257 PGAPRSMDFVFVPSE
+257 
-272 VEPPSAAKRHSTPPP
+272 
-287 SQLARVLATEQ
+287 
-298 TQTQAAQPVI
+298 

-352 PVGTLPRSV
+352 PVDTLPRSV
-361 LTEQSNRPA
+361 LTEQSKKPA
-370 AAPTSKRRKLF
+370 AAPPSKRRKLF
-381 TSKRRTNEPTTS
+381 ASKRRTNKPATS

-402 AARHWGRRLSIA
+402 TAHHWGRRLSIA

-456 GYSLAGG
+456 GYSLVGG

>member
-1 MTTLYHGWRE
+1 MLRVLYDQRGNK
-11 VGCVACLAQA
+11 GD
-21 RSKLVYFVL
+21 
-30 AILYKT
+30 I
-36 AHTSCKTPYA
+36 
-46 WSIIR
+46 
-51 SKREQGGYTIMRHT
+51 IMRHT
-65 TATHGGHV
+65 TVTRGGQV
-73 PKRTAEQATVG
+73 SKQAAGQAAVRQ
-84 LDIQRPKQHRTSKS
+84 DIQRSGQHRTSKS

-118 STAIKAAQKHI
+118 STAAKTTQKHI
-129 SEIIPASKVVQSA
+129 SEIIPATKAVQTT
-142 QAATATSQSPVKNQ
+142 QAATATPQSPVKNQ
-156 PRVATGAAQTTPPR
+156 PRVSMRATQTTPPR
-170 PAHQPATPHAAT
+170 PAHQLATP
-182 SQKTVATH
+182 QKTTATH
-190 RAAAQAARI
+190 RAAAPTAHI

-211 TSYRPSTPR
+211 ASSQPGLPR
-220 QLQKR
+220 QLRKR
-225 QPVTISPLSAQP
+225 QPVTISPLSVQPTIPSSSHAQTP
-237 AATASPRTQTHRTA
+237 HRTA
-251 QHTPTL
+251 QHTSTQ
-257 PGAPRSMDFVFVPSE
+257 PGASRSMDFVFVPSE
-272 VEPPSAAKRHSTPPP
+272 VEPPSAAKRHNTPPP

-298 TQTQAAQPVI
+298 VEQTQTQATQPVI

-361 LTEQSNRPA
+361 LTQQSKKPA
-370 AAPTSKRRKLF
+370 AAPRSKRRRLF
-381 TSKRRTNEPTTS
+381 TSKRRTNKPTAS

-402 AARHWGRRLSIA
+402 AARPWGRRLSIA

-536 YTIKGNAPLSSEQVE
+536 YTIKGNAPLSSEQVA

>member
-1 MTTLYHGWRE
+1 
-11 VGCVACLAQA
+11 
-21 RSKLVYFVL
+21 
-30 AILYKT
+30 
-36 AHTSCKTPYA
+36 
-46 WSIIR
+46 
-51 SKREQGGYTIMRHT
+51 MRHT
-65 TATHGGHV
+65 TVTRGGQV
-73 PKRTAEQATVG
+73 SKQAAGQTAVRQ
-84 LDIQRPKQHRTSKS
+84 DIQRSRRRCTSKS

-104 YGPELKIIHTPRAR
+104 YGPELKIIHTPRTRPPVA
-118 STAIKAAQKHI
+118 KVAQPKHI
-129 SEIIPASKVVQSA
+129 SEIIPATKAVQTA
-142 QAATATSQSPVKNQ
+142 QAAKATPRSSTKNQ
-156 PRVATGAAQTTPPR
+156 PRVATGVAQTTPLR
-170 PAHQPATPHAAT
+170 PAHQLAMLHAAT
-182 SQKTVATH
+182 PQKTMAPH
-190 RAAAQAARI
+190 LAAAPTAHI

-211 TSYRPSTPR
+211 TSSRPGSPR
-220 QLQKR
+220 QLRKR

-237 AATASPRTQTHRTA
+237 TRPSSPRVQTPHRTA
-251 QHTPTL
+251 QQTPTQ

-272 VEPPSAAKRHSTPPP
+272 IEPPSAAKRHSTPPP

-298 TQTQAAQPVI
+298 AEQTQTQTTQPAM

-320 AAQPLVAQPSGVP
+320 AAQPLVAQPSGMP

-361 LTEQSNRPA
+361 LTEQSKKPA
-370 AAPTSKRRKLF
+370 AAPRSKHRKLF
-381 TSKRRTNEPTTS
+381 ASKRRTNKPTTS

-402 AARHWGRRLSIA
+402 TARHWGRRLSIA

-536 YTIKGNAPLSSEQVE
+536 YTIKGNAPLSSEQVA

>member
-1 MTTLYHGWRE
+1 MCYLSSLTSQRDH
-11 VGCVACLAQA
+11 VF
-21 RSKLVYFVL
+21 YFVPR
-30 AILYKT
+30 ILYKT
-36 AHTSCKTPYA
+36 APTSCKTPYA

-51 SKREQGGYTIMRHT
+51 SKREQGGYITMRHT

-73 PKRTAEQATVG
+73 SKRAAEQATVG

-104 YGPELKIIHTPRAR
+104 YGPELKIIHTAR
-118 STAIKAAQKHI
+118 TRSPAAKAAQKHI
-129 SEIIPASKVVQSA
+129 SEIIPATKVIQTA
-142 QAATATSQSPVKNQ
+142 QAATVTPQSLVKNQ
-156 PRVATGAAQTTPPR
+156 PRASTEVAQTTPPR

-190 RAAAQAARI
+190 RATTPTAHI

-211 TSYRPSTPR
+211 VSSRPAMPR

-251 QHTPTL
+251 QHTPTQ

-272 VEPPSAAKRHSTPPP
+272 VEPPSAAKRQTTPPP

-298 TQTQAAQPVI
+298 AEQTQTQATQPVI
-308 PIGLP
+308 PISLP

-320 AAQPLVAQPSGVP
+320 AAQPLVAQPSGLP

-361 LTEQSNRPA
+361 LTKQSKKLA
-370 AAPTSKRRKLF
+370 AAPRSKRRTLF
-381 TSKRRTNEPTTS
+381 ASKRRTNKPTTS
-393 VAPPPARQP
+393 VAPPPTRQP

>member
-1 MTTLYHGWRE
+1 
-11 VGCVACLAQA
+11 
-21 RSKLVYFVL
+21 
-30 AILYKT
+30 
-36 AHTSCKTPYA
+36 
-46 WSIIR
+46 
-51 SKREQGGYTIMRHT
+51 MRHT
-65 TATHGGHV
+65 TVTRGRQV
-73 PKRTAEQATVG
+73 SKQAAG
-84 LDIQRPKQHRTSKS
+84 QAAIRQDIQKPGLHRTSKS

-118 STAIKAAQKHI
+118 STAVKAAQKHI
-129 SEIIPASKVVQSA
+129 SEIIPATKAVQTT
-142 QAATATSQSPVKNQ
+142 QAATATPQSLVKNQ
-156 PRVATGAAQTTPPR
+156 PRASTRATQTTPPR
-170 PAHQPATPHAAT
+170 PAHQLATLHAAT
-182 SQKTVATH
+182 PQKTTATH
-190 RAAAQAARI
+190 RAAAPTAHI

-211 TSYRPSTPR
+211 ASSRPGSPR
-220 QLQKR
+220 QLRKR
-225 QPVTISPLSAQP
+225 QPVTISPLSVQP
-237 AATASPRTQTHRTA
+237 TKTSSPRAQTPHRTA
-251 QHTPTL
+251 QQTSTQ
-257 PGAPRSMDFVFVPSE
+257 PGAPRSMDFVFVASE
-272 VEPPSAAKRHSTPPP
+272 IEPPSAAKRHNTPP

-298 TQTQAAQPVI
+298 VEQTQTQAAQPAI

-361 LTEQSNRPA
+361 LTRQSKKSA
-370 AAPTSKRRKLF
+370 AVPRSKRRKLF
-381 TSKRRTNEPTTS
+381 TSKRRTNKPTTS

-402 AARHWGRRLSIA
+402 AARHWGRHLSIA

-456 GYSLAGG
+456 GYSLTGG

-536 YTIKGNAPLSSEQVE
+536 YTIKGNAPLSSEQVA